1 VGQASSLPKKNELT
15 PKRRIER
22 AAFLA
27 ARMAAFSAAG
37 YNGRMPHLHLTR
49 LFSVLLFLLVA
60 AFSSTYAD
68 DQGDEFF
75 EKQVR
80 PILVSR
86 CFDCHSGKLADGAKE
101 PKGNLRLDSREAA
114 LKGGDTGPAV
124 VPGKLKES
132 LLVDAINY
140 GELYQMPPK
149 TKLPA
154 AEIATLTKW
163 VEMGAP
169 WPKATGQEVAAKDNV
184 FDLAKRKAE
193 HWCWQPVKKVAPP
206 SVKNESWPRQ
216 PLDRFIL
223 AKLEE
228 KGLVPSSFADKRTL
242 IRRAYF
248 DLIGLPPKP
257 EEVEAFLKDQSP
269 QAFEKVVDGL
279 LNSPHFGERWG
290 RHWLDLV
297 RYAESRGHEFEPNIP
312 NAWQYRDYVIRALNA
327 DVPFDQFVTEHIA
340 GDLLE
345 KPRLHSEAKFN
356 ESILGT
362 GFWFLG
368 EEVHSPVDIRKDETD
383 RLDNRLDVMTKTF
396 IGVTVTCA
404 RCHDHKFDAI
414 SQKDYYA
421 LMGFLISSGY
431 RQVGFESLEHNREIA
446 SALNSMRKG
455 APKELV
461 QLTIAAVGKDLDRA
475 DDYLLAAREAIASG
489 KVNVEEAAKRDLSEP
504 LLKNWVAEL
513 TKAKGDKTHLLHS
526 FAMGDFGPHEQKDRI
541 AVPPEQILVNYL
553 DPQAPWFQD
562 GFAFGPRPAQAGEV
576 RLGNVPDQPFAGVVQ
591 LGAAELDSAWPRMKI
606 AGGSDKDHGGLG
618 NWDRSGQTLR
628 TAEVT
633 LKSGNVWYLVRGSGR
648 AYAAVNSH
656 LVIAGPLHGAVL
668 REWDGK
674 PDQWQWVNHNLTAY
688 ASHRLHFEFTPKLGD
703 FAVAMVVDSA
713 EQPPPIWEQDS
724 PLVSAT
730 SAEEFASLLTRECS
744 LAIQGLALGKVANVN
759 PKVGDWLLTRLDLFS
774 LPNSELRQK
783 MRATMTAVLKRQ
795 EEMIRQIKT
804 ESHTAPSMLD
814 GNATDEL
821 LLIRGNSKTPGNAVS
836 HRFLEAIA
844 GTQQNY
850 PAQSSGRLELA
861 AKITDPVNPL
871 TSRVLVNRLWHHLFG
886 RGLVATVDN
895 FGVLGERP
903 THPELLDFLAA
914 EFAADGWSVKRAI
927 KRMMLSA
934 TYQQASGGRQPPDT
948 IVVEQLDPQNLL
960 LHRANIKRLE
970 GEIIRD
976 SILAVSGR
984 LDPKQFGP
992 SIPVHLTPFMQG
1004 RGRPSVSGP
1013 LDGDGRRSIYISVRR
1028 NFLSPMMLAFDTPIP
1043 FSTIGRRNVSN
1054 VPAQALILM
1063 NDPLVSEQ
1071 AKLWA
1076 KQILADPAAKPE
1088 NRIRRMYLSAFARE
1102 PAESE
1107 ISSAVQF
1114 LDSQAREYGLPS
1126 EQARTDQRVWA
1137 DLAHVLY
1144 NVKEFVFIE

>member
-1 VGQASSLPKKNELT
+1 MRRDNVSVFDALATIGYNQRMLAHRPLRYLSAALGFLIAAALPSW
-15 PKRRIER
+15 
-22 AAFLA
+22 LA
-27 ARMAAFSAAG
+27 A
-37 YNGRMPHLHLTR
+37 
-49 LFSVLLFLLVA
+49 
-60 AFSSTYAD
+60 D
-68 DQGDEFF
+68 EQGDEFF

-86 CFDCHSGKLADGAKE
+86 CFSCHSGKLAADVKV
-101 PKGNLRLDSREAA
+101 PQGNLRLDSREAA

-140 GELYQMPPK
+140 GQLYQMPPK

-154 AEIATLTKW
+154 EEIATLTKW
-163 VEMGAP
+163 VERGAP
-169 WPKATGQEVAAKDNV
+169 WPGSGESGAAKDKA
-184 FDLAKRKAE
+184 FDLAKRKAN

-206 SVKNESWPRQ
+206 AVKNNAWPRQ

-228 KGLVPSSFADKRTL
+228 KGLAPNNQAEKRTL

-257 EEVEAFLKDQSP
+257 EEVEAFFKDESP

-279 LNSPHFGERWG
+279 LDSPHFGERWG

-340 GDLLE
+340 GDLVAN
-345 KPRLHSEAKFN
+345 PRLHPEAKYN

-396 IGVTVTCA
+396 LGVTVTCA

-421 LMGFLISSGY
+421 LMGFLISSSY
-431 RQVGFESLEHNREIA
+431 RQVGFESLEHNRRITAELETLRA
-446 SALNSMRKG
+446 AAK
-455 APKELV
+455 KELTK
-461 QLTIAAVGKDLDRA
+461 LALEAAA
-475 DDYLLAAREAIASG
+475 DNINHVHEYLLAANEAMTAG
-489 KVNVEEAAKRDLSEP
+489 GLKPEDAAKNKLSEP
-504 LLKNWVAEL
+504 LLRNWIAEL
-513 TKAKGDKTHLLHS
+513 TKAKGEKTHLLHR
-526 FAMGDFGPHEQKDRI
+526 FANGDFKPQEQQDRI
-541 AVPPEQILVNYL
+541 AVPPEQILVEYL
-553 DPQAPWFQD
+553 QPDAPWFQD
-562 GFAFGPRPAQAGEV
+562 GFSFGPRPVQEGDV
-576 RLGNVPDQPFAGVVQ
+576 RLGNSPDQPLAGVVQ
-591 LGAAELDSAWPRMKI
+591 LGAAELDSFWPGMKV
-606 AGGSDKDHGGLG
+606 AGGTDKDHGGLG
-618 NWDRSGQTLR
+618 NWDRTGQTLR

-633 LKSGNVWYLVRGSGR
+633 LKAGTVWYLVRGSGR

-656 LVIAGPLHGAVL
+656 LVIAGPLHSAVL
-668 REWDGK
+668 KEWDGK
-674 PDQWQWVNHNLTAY
+674 PGQWQWVNHNLAAY
-688 ASHRLHFEFTPKLGD
+688 AGHRVHFEFTPKEGEI
-703 FAVAMVVDSA
+703 AVAMVVDSDK
-713 EQPPPIWEQDS
+713 QPPPIWERGAILAGMGNVERTARQ
-724 PLVSAT
+724 L
-730 SAEEFASLLTRECS
+730 ERECS
-744 LAIQGLALGKVANVN
+744 AVASGLLSQRFSESDPFIA
-759 PKVGDWLLTRLDLFS
+759 DWLVTHPDLFS
-774 LPNSELRQK
+774 LPDSEPRKKLRQ
-783 MRATMTAVLKRQ
+783 AAEAFLKKQQ
-795 EEMIRQIKT
+795 EQIQQIKT
-804 ESHTAPSMLD
+804 ESHTALAMLD
-814 GNATDEL
+814 GNSTDEL
-821 LLIRGNSKTPGNAVS
+821 LLIRGNSKTPGKAVS

-844 GTQQNY
+844 GLQQHY
-850 PAQSSGRLELA
+850 PAENSGRLQLA
-861 AKITDPVNPL
+861 KQITDPANPL
-871 TSRVLVNRLWHHLFG
+871 TSRVLVNRVWHHLFG

-903 THPELLDFLAA
+903 THPELLDYLAA
-914 EFAADGWSVKRAI
+914 EFVADGWSVKRAI
-927 KRMMLSA
+927 KRIMLSA

-948 IVVEQLDPQNLL
+948 SAAEQVDPQNLL
-960 LHRANIKRLE
+960 LHRANVKRLE
-970 GEIIRD
+970 GEVIRD

-984 LDPKQFGP
+984 LDRKQFGP
-992 SIPVHLTPFMQG
+992 SVPVHLTPFMQG
-1004 RGRPSVSGP
+1004 RGRPAVSGP

-1063 NDPLVSEQ
+1063 NDPFVSEQ
-1071 AKLWA
+1071 SKLWA
-1076 KQILADPAAKPE
+1076 KQILADSAATPE
-1088 NRIRRMYLSAFARE
+1088 ARLRRMFVAAFARE
-1102 PAESE
+1102 PAANEIESAF
-1107 ISSAVQF
+1107 SF
-1114 LDSQAREYGLPS
+1114 LDSQGREYGLPA
-1126 EQARTDQRVWA
+1126 EQAKADQRVWA

-1144 NVKEFVFIE
+1144 NVKEFVFVE